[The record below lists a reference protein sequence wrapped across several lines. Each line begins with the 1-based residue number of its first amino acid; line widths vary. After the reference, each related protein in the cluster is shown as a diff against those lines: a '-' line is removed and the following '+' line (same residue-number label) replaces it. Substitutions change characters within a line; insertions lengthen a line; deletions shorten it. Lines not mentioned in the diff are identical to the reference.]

1 MKRKCPICNAPLS
14 HNCYV
19 KDNGTATLSY
29 LELII
34 KDDNLKK
41 INYELKSCYCPNCG
55 HVEFY
60 VDLQDQPKETVAV
73 EHEDLEAVV
82 QGFAK
87 EQQNREKALQKEK
100 KS

>member
-1 MKRKCPICNAPLS
+1 MERKCPICQTGLNT
-14 HNCYV
+14 NCYV

-41 INYELKSCYCPNCG
+41 TNYELKSYYCPNCG

-60 VDLQDQPKETVAV
+60 IDLATKPNQ
-73 EHEDLEAVV
+73 
-82 QGFAK
+82 
-87 EQQNREKALQKEK
+87 
-100 KS
+100 

>member
-1 MKRKCPICNAPLS
+1 MEKKCPICQTVLS
-14 HNCYV
+14 TNCYI

-41 INYELKSCYCPNCG
+41 SNFELKSCYCSNCG

-60 VDLQDQPKETVAV
+60 IDLAAQPQDFQVRDSSE
-73 EHEDLEAVV
+73 LEAVV
-82 QGFAK
+82 QKFAS
-87 EQQNREKALQKEK
+87 EQQNRENALHKKK

>member
-41 INYELKSCYCPNCG
+41 INYELKA
-55 HVEFY
+55 VIVQI
-60 VDLQDQPKETVAV
+60 VDMLSSMLIYKTS
-73 EHEDLEAVV
+73 
-82 QGFAK
+82 
-87 EQQNREKALQKEK
+87 QKK
-100 KS
+100 P

>member
-1 MKRKCPICNAPLS
+1 MERKCPICQTELNT
-14 HNCYV
+14 NCYV

-41 INYELKSCYCPNCG
+41 TNYELKSCYCPNCG

-60 VDLQDQPKETVAV
+60 IDLTT
-73 EHEDLEAVV
+73 
-82 QGFAK
+82 
-87 EQQNREKALQKEK
+87 KANK
-100 KS
+100 